1 MSVLDD
7 APEGAKGVVALLGV
21 TFFVSPGGWSLQW
34 QFDHGPRSVA
44 FSIMEDK
51 HLVFKCDLALV

>member
-1 MSVLDD
+1 M
-7 APEGAKGVVALLGV
+7 ALLGV
-21 TFFVSPGGWSLQW
+21 SFLVTPGGGGLQG